1 MDLIKKGEKLETIL
15 KNNPD
20 LYPSILI
27 QMEAVGESTGSLDEV
42 LENISDFY
50 EEEIS
55 QTMER
60 LPTIIE
66 PALMLLMGLGV
77 AGIAVAVLMPIFSL
91 SENF

>member
-1 MDLIKKGEKLETIL
+1 LDLIKKGEKLETIL